1 MSKTYLIGL
10 MLATF
15 SVSVSLAVYSDYE
28 QRNNVVASEEVIAA
42 YFKKKFETEDIKP
55 AMVMK
60 YLVKLMGSKKKGGDE
75 TSEYITSIL
84 CIFNII
90 LISK

>member
-1 MSKTYLIGL
+1 
-10 MLATF
+10 MLAIF
-15 SVSVSLAVYSDYE
+15 SVSASLAAYSDYE
-28 QRNNVVASEEVIAA
+28 QRNNVVASDEVIAA

-75 TSEYITSIL
+75 TSEYCTTSL
-84 CIFNII
+84 QCSNIY
-90 LISK
+90 SKNIECNTH

>member
-42 YFKKKFETEDIKP
+42 YFKKKFETE
-55 AMVMK
+55 
-60 YLVKLMGSKKKGGDE
+60 G
-75 TSEYITSIL
+75 
-84 CIFNII
+84 
-90 LISK
+90 

>member
-1 MSKTYLIGL
+1 
-10 MLATF
+10 MLAIF
-15 SVSVSLAVYSDYE
+15 SVSASLAAYSDYE
-28 QRNNVVASEEVIAA
+28 QRNNVASDEVIAA

-75 TSEYITSIL
+75 TSEYCTTSL
-84 CIFNII
+84 QCSNII
-90 LISK
+90 YPKILSVLLTD